1 MSNTD
6 SLNST
11 IPDTVLITGATGF
24 IGKATVQHFLNEG
37 YRVRALVRPTGH
49 WPFDPHPLLEKF
61 QGDMQ
66 DHKSLILATD
76 SVKWVV
82 HLATAKS
89 DEPDSWETNVT
100 GAQHLVDACQIN
112 HIQAIVNVST
122 QSTKLMR
129 KGIYGRTKHQADTL
143 FHNASVPTMT
153 LLVSVVYGD
162 LTSGVFG
169 SLARFSQWP
178 ITPVIGNGRCRFRP
192 IYRDDLAR
200 SIVQLISQPFD
211 NSKVMDIGGPDL
223 ISLNQLIDILSKK
236 LGKISMRLHLPIWF
250 GLLVGTILTFL
261 RFPLITVSNVRGS
274 TEEIPMDLS
283 LYLNTIDFLP
293 RNLEQGLQTIL
304 SCRMEEGI
312 SLLAYSASSFDRHW
326 KPKPALIAKYMRA
339 LESLQINSQ
348 HRLDRSVLRKPSII
362 GGLDAA
368 SRILAPNCILQQK
381 LKIAASLME
390 CDPDS
395 ANWLLPS
402 KQSTVSMVCFATAML
417 LRIIHKGLLALLL
430 LCFRRFYTRNT
441 GL

>member
-1 MSNTD
+1 MSYTD
-6 SLNST
+6 SPNSET
-11 IPDTVLITGATGF
+11 PDTVLITGATGF
-24 IGKATVQHFLNEG
+24 IGKATVHHFLNEG

-49 WPFDPHPLLEKF
+49 WPFDPHPLLEKTL
-61 QGDMQ
+61 GDMQ
-66 DHKSLILATD
+66 DRKSLILATD

-100 GAQHLVDACQIN
+100 GAQHLVDACQLN
-112 HIQAIVNVST
+112 QTQAIVNVST

-143 FHNASVPTMT
+143 FHAASVPTMT

-178 ITPVIGNGRCRFRP
+178 ITPIIGNGHCRFRP
-192 IYRDDLAR
+192 IYRDDLAQ
-200 SIVQLISQPFD
+200 SIVQLVSQPFD

-223 ISLNQLIDILSKK
+223 ISLNQLIDILSKT
-236 LGKISMRLHLPIWF
+236 LGKMSIRLHLPVWL
-250 GLLVGTILTFL
+250 GLLAGRILTFL
-261 RFPLITVSNVRGS
+261 RVPLITVSNVRGS
-274 TEEIPMDLS
+274 TEEVPMDIS
-283 LYLNTIDFLP
+283 PYLNTIDFIP

-326 KPKPALIAKYMRA
+326 KPKPALIAKYIRA
-339 LESLQINSQ
+339 LESLQIDSQ
-348 HRLDRSVLRKPSII
+348 HRLDRSVLRKPFII
-362 GGLDAA
+362 GGLDAV
-368 SRILAPNCILQQK
+368 SRILAPDCIFQQK
-381 LKIAASLME
+381 LQIAASLME

-395 ANWLLPS
+395 ANWLLPR
-402 KQSTVSMVCFATAML
+402 KQSTVSMVCSAVTMI
-417 LRIIHKGLLALLL
+417 LRIIPKGALALLL
-430 LCFRRFYTRNT
+430 LCFRRFYIRNT